1 MQVTLTK
8 HQALGNDF
16 LVYDLQQGKPMAAWD
31 VLARRWCDRR
41 FGVGADGLLVLEN
54 HGDQHLAM
62 LLFNADGSR
71 AEISGNGIRCLVQ
84 AAHVADGRPAEATY
98 VVATDAGVRHVEV
111 VDDDG
116 ENTIQASVSMGLVG
130 DLPVPERWEALG
142 CHPDRPVAHLS
153 LGNPHSVVGVDDVA
167 VVELRDLG
175 EKVPHVNL
183 EIVAPGPENDAITMR
198 VHERGAGITLACGSG
213 ACASAYAALNWGLVP
228 SNAKADVQ
236 EVTVHMDG
244 GDARVRINR
253 VTREAVLVGP
263 SAFIATI
270 SVDA

>member
-16 LVYDLQQGKPMAAWD
+16 LVYDLRQGRPGASWD
-31 VLARRWCDRR
+31 DFARRLCDRR
-41 FGVGADGLLVLEN
+41 FGIGADGLLVLEN
-54 HGDQHLAM
+54 HGERHLAM
-62 LLFNADGSR
+62 VLYNADGSR

-84 AAHVADGRPAEATY
+84 AAHQFDGRPTEVTY
-98 VVATDAGVRHVEV
+98 VVSTEAGVRRVEV
-111 VDDDG
+111 VGDDG
-116 ENTIQASVSMGLVG
+116 VNTIQASVSMGVVG
-130 DLPVPERWEALG
+130 ELSVPEGWDALG

-153 LGNPHSVVGVDDVA
+153 LGNPHSVVGVDDVE
-167 VVELRDLG
+167 VVGLRELG

-183 EIVAPGPENDAITMR
+183 EIVAPGPEHDAITMR

-213 ACASAYAALNWGLVP
+213 ACASAFAALSWGLVP
-228 SNAKADVQ
+228 SNAKTDIQ

-253 VTREAVLVGP
+253 ATREAVLVGP
-263 SAFIATI
+263 TVFVATV